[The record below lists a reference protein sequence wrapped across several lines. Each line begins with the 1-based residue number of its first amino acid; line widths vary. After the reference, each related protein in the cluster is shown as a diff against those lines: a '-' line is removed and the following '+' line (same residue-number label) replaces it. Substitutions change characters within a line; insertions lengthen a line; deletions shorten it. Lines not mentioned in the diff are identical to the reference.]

1 MKKSIF
7 LIGGLII
14 INHLFGATLT
24 NEKYVSN
31 TVDTVVMREVVNMQT
46 TIIETVKTDTAVT
59 NTAAVEVA
67 QAYTDAKDAAVN
79 ARVDAVTNDLSALTT
94 TVVDNKAS
102 LEIAVGAVASHAHT
116 ELTNEVAQ
124 LNAKIGACTASD
136 PAAAKS
142 YVDDLVA
149 SVPKFRIVVVD
160 AVPNAVDADP
170 STVYLVRN
178 AEESGDQLYAEW
190 IKVTKDGVSTMEK
203 LGEAAIKLA
212 GYAKETYVTNKVEE
226 AVAPVRSDLATLTG
240 TVTDNKTNA
249 DTGIAANAANIATVS
264 NLVVATE
271 SNVKQYA
278 DDKIAEAATE
288 SAKGI
293 ATNKA
298 DIAALAT
305 KVSND
310 KANFE
315 AELAATNAVFAA
327 ALADAA
333 SSGAQGVAS
342 AAEAKAFAVGVSNTV
357 EALSATVA
365 NNKTATDAAVAAA
378 EGKITVVSNLVVS
391 SGSDMKTYVDGQDT
405 VVSNAAV
412 AYTDTK
418 FGALSGTV
426 SDNKFD
432 IEGKLE
438 TAKTELTTAFGNA
451 DAAVSNNVI
460 AIAAADATSKANAA
474 KSYADTAALTAKNGA
489 ILTST
494 NFTKTAIADLATKES
509 VTSVSNIAELA
520 KSTAATAGSKADA
533 AQGTA
538 DSAEAAAAAAD
549 AKAVAAQT
557 TANVATNKLKN
568 ITGSVDDFVTGLVNS
583 SMETTLTAATQTA
596 AAHTDNATNTVMTKV
611 STVEAQVAT
620 INTTTIPQ
628 AKLEAKTNAVN
639 ECRYT
644 VKTPTGKLETVGA
657 DTYTVYDLEDRTH
670 FDLEPVSNYI
680 AFRFPAAIDGT
691 RHDRACIV
699 LLKTPAGNAPSIS
712 LLLASGD
719 TTTKVFYGDTVY
731 VPLSSF
737 EAGKTYLIYFN
748 ELGVNK
754 WWYQDCELTQE
765 LGN

>member
-67 QAYTDAKDAAVN
+67 QAYTDTK
-79 ARVDAVTNDLSALTT
+79 TGELSATI
-94 TVVDNKAS
+94 D
-102 LEIAVGAVASHAHT
+102 
-116 ELTNEVAQ
+116 Q
-124 LNAKIGACTASD
+124 LNAKIGACTAAD

-142 YVDDLVA
+142 YIDDLIA
-149 SVPKFRIVVVD
+149 SVPKFKIVVVD

-170 STVYLVRN
+170 ASVYLVRN
-178 AEESGDQLYAEW
+178 SEESGDQLYSEW
-190 IKVTKDGVSTMEK
+190 IKVTKNGVSTMEK
-203 LGEAAIKLA
+203 LGEAAIKLD

-226 AVAPVRSDLATLTG
+226 AVTPVSAS
-240 TVTDNKTNA
+240 VTALA
-249 DTGIAANAANIATVS
+249 DTVSANKAS
-264 NLVVATE
+264 
-271 SNVKQYA
+271 A
-278 DDKIAEAATE
+278 DE
-288 SAKGI
+288 GI

-298 DIAALAT
+298 DIAALAA
-305 KVSND
+305 KVAED
-310 KANFE
+310 KAGLE
-315 AELAATNAVFAA
+315 TELAATNAVFAA
-327 ALADAA
+327 ALESASSAGAQGIADAA
-333 SSGAQGVAS
+333 A
-342 AAEAKAFAVGVSNTV
+342 AKAFAVGVSNNV
-357 EALSATVA
+357 ETLVGTVA
-365 NNKTATDAAVAAA
+365 SNKTTTDEAVAAA

-391 SGSDMKTYVDGQDT
+391 SGSDMKAYVDGQNT
-405 VVSNAAV
+405 VISNAAV
-412 AYTDTK
+412 AYTDSK
-418 FGALSGTV
+418 FGTLSGTV
-426 SDNKFD
+426 SDNKSD

-719 TTTKVFYGDTVY
+719 TTTKVFYGDSVY